1 MEGSILQVWS
11 QPNRVELPDD
21 CTSLVRKKSSF
32 NVVWMRGAWNSVW
45 ERQTKISESWKKC
58 WKKMTH
64 HQKAIMICL
73 VGPLRQSGL
82 IRRNKN
88 GHLFMNPLEGNSP
101 PLPLSYA
108 PDYDDL
114 CNGLF
119 STRSR
124 KFTVYFNFNNFSI
137 FHMSKKLLRS
147 IYDTEFSNMRS
158 FIRICRKLMN
168 IWDLK
173 LANFLQN
180 LVWSIERRGYIS
192 LKETK
197 NGKV

>member
-1 MEGSILQVWS
+1 
-11 QPNRVELPDD
+11 
-21 CTSLVRKKSSF
+21 
-32 NVVWMRGAWNSVW
+32 
-45 ERQTKISESWKKC
+45 
-58 WKKMTH
+58 MTH

-73 VGPLRQSGL
+73 VGPLCQSGL

-88 GHLFMNPLEGNSP
+88 GHLFMNPLEENSPP

-114 CNGLF
+114 CNGPF
-119 STRSR
+119 SKRSR

-158 FIRICRKLMN
+158 FIRICRELMN

-180 LVWSIERRGYIS
+180 LV
-192 LKETK
+192 
-197 NGKV
+197 

>member
-1 MEGSILQVWS
+1 MLLTVLTLFFSLRAERNAEKRWHIIKRPSWSAWLVLSVSPGS
-11 QPNRVELPDD
+11 
-21 CTSLVRKKSSF
+21 
-32 NVVWMRGAWNSVW
+32 
-45 ERQTKISESWKKC
+45 
-58 WKKMTH
+58 
-64 HQKAIMICL
+64 
-73 VGPLRQSGL
+73 
-82 IRRNKN
+82 
-88 GHLFMNPLEGNSP
+88 LEGTKMGTCLWTLLRRI

-114 CNGLF
+114 CNGPF
-119 STRSR
+119 SKRSR
-124 KFTVYFNFNNFSI
+124 KFTVYFNFNNVSI

-192 LKETK
+192 LKEKK